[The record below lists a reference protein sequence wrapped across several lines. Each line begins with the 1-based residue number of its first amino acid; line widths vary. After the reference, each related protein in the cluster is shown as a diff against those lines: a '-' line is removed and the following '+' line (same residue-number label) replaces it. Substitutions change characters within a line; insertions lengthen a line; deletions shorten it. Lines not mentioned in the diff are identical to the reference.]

1 MLRRFITAYSAWQ
14 ERSRERAL
22 HFHAGDT
29 GAYACDKHLCDKW
42 TISADDAAR
51 IGFE

>member
-1 MLRRFITAYSAWQ
+1 MLHRFITAYSAWQ

-22 HFHAGDT
+22 HFHAGPH
-29 GAYACDKHLCDKW
+29 GAYPCDKRVCDEW
-42 TISADDAAR
+42 AISADDAAR

>member
-1 MLRRFITAYSAWQ
+1 MIHRFITAYSAWQ

-22 HFHAGDT
+22 HFHAGDA
-29 GAYACDKHLCDKW
+29 GAYACTERPCHEW